1 MGVFRI
7 SRCKI
12 QVHGQEFRD
21 STYWSGSREPQNSE
35 RVGTRLSQ
43 GGYPTRSCRG
53 TLQLDQSHYIGF
65 ELLARQPY
73 HRSCKH
79 LHLSKVRRGK
89 LNVPSYSTEILS
101 SRTIEPERPVLSL
114 SNLEDGEEE
123 TLPRSKVKSSTLP
136 ERRVGISLVNGLV
149 SSLLEKSVL
158 VQENLLP
165 MSRSHRTRQER
176 PTSASGRTRSR

>member
-21 STYWSGSREPQNSE
+21 STYWSGSREPQDSE

-65 ELLARQPY
+65 ELLTRQPY

-79 LHLSKVRRGK
+79 LHLSKGRRGK

-123 TLPRSKVKSSTLP
+123 TLPRSMLP

-149 SSLLEKSVL
+149 SSSLEKSVR

-165 MSRSHRTRQER
+165 MSRCRRTRLER
-176 PTSASGRTRSR
+176 PTSASGRIRSR